1 MQIEQEQY
9 LKKLV
14 EVYQNQ
20 CYQYLQE
27 RVSLQAQLDLV
38 LIEIEKLQARIE
50 ELDPEIDEELDVNQN
65 TDT

>member
-50 ELDPEIDEELDVNQN
+50 ELDPEIDEKLDVNQN

>member
-14 EVYQNQ
+14 EVYENQ

-27 RVSLQAQLDLV
+27 RISLQAQLNLV
-38 LIEIEKLQARIE
+38 LAEIEKLEARIK
-50 ELDPEIDEELDVNQN
+50 ELDPEIDENLDVNQN

>member
-9 LKKLV
+9 LRKLV

-27 RVSLQAQLDLV
+27 RVSLQAKLDLV
-38 LIEIEKLQARIE
+38 LTEIERLEARIKK
-50 ELDPEIDEELDVNQN
+50 LDPEIDEELDVNQN